1 MPFHVTPVAN
11 LSAILAEGLQ
21 PRIGPRSA
29 LLGEGCP
36 AVYLFRARQDVEDAL
51 MGWLGDAMDEQELAI
66 IQVGAVD
73 SWRLPGAKLGE
84 GADYELVVL
93 HAIPVSAIEA
103 LFDECWSPL
112 QYGAEDVLEQDFAP

>member
-1 MPFHVTPVAN
+1 MPFHVTSVAN
-11 LSAILAEGLQ
+11 LPSILVEGLQ

-36 AVYLFRARQDVEDAL
+36 AVYLFRACQDVEDAL

-66 IQVGAVD
+66 IQVGSVD
-73 SWRLPGAKLGE
+73 SWCSPGAELGE

-93 HAIPVSAIEA
+93 QVIPVSAIDA

-112 QYGAEDVLEQDFAP
+112 PCGAEDVPEQGFAP